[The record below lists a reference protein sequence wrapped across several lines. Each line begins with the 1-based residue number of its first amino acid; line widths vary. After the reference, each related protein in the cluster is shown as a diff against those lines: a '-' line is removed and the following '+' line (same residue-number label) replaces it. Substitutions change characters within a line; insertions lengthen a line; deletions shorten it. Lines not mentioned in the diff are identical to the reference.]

1 MIVNIVMSINKIV
14 MMGDIVNGVIII
26 LGLLGIDII
35 SYW

>member
-1 MIVNIVMSINKIV
+1 MSINKIV